1 MSINKIKVTKLIILG
16 LLLGAAGLVPGFS
29 SGTLAF
35 IAGLY
40 TLLIGS
46 FANLIKK
53 PTELDTWLQF
63 IVLLTSM
70 VIGAWIISN
79 PINVLLENFEYPLMW
94 TFIGFI
100 LASILPIQLSL
111 KPYKNDK
118 KSSQKSLLISLI
130 VVIVVVLLQVLL
142 SGEVEEPVVQDGG
155 GFIFTMS
162 ALFAAVA
169 GLLPG
174 ISGSV
179 VWIAFGQYDR
189 YIIAINNII
198 LSDLFLYSLGTLI
211 GYILFSLIINYWIE
225 KYPYYS
231 LSFLLG
237 LSISSIAWIFTFDSN
252 WSLLDWGVQAILPM
266 ILGYLFVY
274 IIYRRF
280 MLVREKT

>member
-1 MSINKIKVTKLIILG
+1 MPITKIRVTKLIILG

-53 PTELDTWLQF
+53 PTEKDTWIQF
-63 IVLLTSM
+63 IVLLASM
-70 VIGAWIISN
+70 VIGAWLISN
-79 PINVLLENFEYPLMW
+79 PINLLLENFEYPLMW

-118 KSSQKSLLISLI
+118 KSSQRSLLISLFVVII
-130 VVIVVVLLQVLL
+130 VVTLQILL
-142 SGEVEEPVVQDGG
+142 SGEVDEPVVQDGG
-155 GFIFTMS
+155 GFVFTLS

-189 YIIAINNII
+189 YVVAISSII
-198 LSDLFLYSLGTLI
+198 LSDLFLYAVGTLI

-225 KYPYYS
+225 KYPFYS
-231 LSFLLG
+231 LSLLLG
-237 LSISSIAWIFTFDSN
+237 LSISSIAWIFTFDAN
-252 WSLLDWGVQAILPM
+252 WSLLDWMFQAILPM
-266 ILGYLFVY
+266 ILGYFFVY

-280 MLVREKT
+280 MVRRA

>member
-1 MSINKIKVTKLIILG
+1 MPITKISVTKLIILG

-53 PTELDTWLQF
+53 PTEKDTWVHF
-63 IVLLTSM
+63 IVLLSSM
-70 VIGAWIISN
+70 VIGAWLISN
-79 PINVLLENFEYPLMW
+79 PINILLDNFEYPLMW

-118 KSSQKSLLISLI
+118 KSSQRSLLISLI
-130 VVIVVVLLQVLL
+130 VVIVVVTLQVLL
-142 SGEVEEPVVQDGG
+142 SGEVNEPVVQDGG
-155 GFIFTMS
+155 GFVFTLS

-189 YIIAINNII
+189 YVIAISSIV
-198 LSDLFLYSLGTLI
+198 LSDLFLYAVGTLI

-225 KYPYYS
+225 KFPFYS
-231 LSFLLG
+231 LSLLLG
-237 LSISSIAWIFTFDSN
+237 LSVSSIAWIFTFDAN
-252 WSLLDWGVQAILPM
+252 WNLLDWMIQAIIPM
-266 ILGYLFVY
+266 ILGYIFVY
-274 IIYRRF
+274 VIYKRF
-280 MLVREKT
+280 MVNRP